1 MASFGAPL
9 GFNTKTQSR
18 TQGTGLDDHRSY
30 LTNKRTGV
38 SDMAVLLRLPH
49 VETQRRI
56 KDDATRV
63 VTSQSDRRNDNL
75 LSPNQAQSSP
85 QLQSSPSTLLEPFS
99 FNPQSSSSTSPSSQT
114 NPTTSNQS
122 HVLKSHCKHQRNEGP
137 RECETQRLQAMEP
150 AQVRLQNLQASRK
163 HSETI
168 RDVDT
173 TAGMSR
179 DASPHSHWPNLT
191 DSSNASASPSA
202 SFSASPSASTSIS
215 RELLAAQYD
224 NAVQKIAVHHAPK
237 PTHRCQSGKCGSPS
251 PRARRFTR
259 QNQQTARKSASHNTN
274 MRFKLRGA
282 ASQAANIGGPTCR
295 SRNSSPE
302 DLSWQSWD
310 EVQIKVSNIPQNTLT
325 RDLASW
331 FHGEGNIRSIEVF
344 ENPYGSGKGNALL
357 IFR

>member
-150 AQVRLQNLQASRK
+150 AQVRLQNLQASRT
-163 HSETI
+163 STRLRECLAT
-168 RDVDT
+168 
-173 TAGMSR
+173 
-179 DASPHSHWPNLT
+179 PHHTPIGQTLLILQMHLLHLRLHFRLHLRLQLQFH
-191 DSSNASASPSA
+191 A
-202 SFSASPSASTSIS
+202 SF
-215 RELLAAQYD
+215 
-224 NAVQKIAVHHAPK
+224 
-237 PTHRCQSGKCGSPS
+237 
-251 PRARRFTR
+251 
-259 QNQQTARKSASHNTN
+259 
-274 MRFKLRGA
+274 
-282 ASQAANIGGPTCR
+282 
-295 SRNSSPE
+295 
-302 DLSWQSWD
+302 
-310 EVQIKVSNIPQNTLT
+310 
-325 RDLASW
+325 
-331 FHGEGNIRSIEVF
+331 
-344 ENPYGSGKGNALL
+344 
-357 IFR
+357 